1 MKIVDVHNHFYPPEY
16 LDALRSGK
24 SVVRV
29 TMDSK
34 GNPHVHYPGDYNVAV
49 PGHRDIDP
57 KVFSL
62 RQVRLQASDPGLAK
76 EYGPAGEE
84 MRTIFGVR

>member
-1 MKIVDVHNHFYPPEY
+1 M
-16 LDALRSGK
+16 LREQG
-24 SVVRV
+24 RI
-29 TMDSK
+29 
-34 GNPHVHYPGDYNVAV
+34 

-62 RQVRLQASDPGLAK
+62 RQVKLQASDPGLAK

-84 MRTIFGVR
+84 MRAIFGVR